1 MGLVKILSQE
11 LISFS
16 LWFTDREVGV
26 GVGLLVPERAWS
38 ICLLSIKSSQSIPET
53 LRLAQRT
60 EPLFSV
66 TLTLVKVQLLLIV
79 SRDALLFE
87 V

>member
-1 MGLVKILSQE
+1 M
-11 LISFS
+11 
-16 LWFTDREVGV
+16 